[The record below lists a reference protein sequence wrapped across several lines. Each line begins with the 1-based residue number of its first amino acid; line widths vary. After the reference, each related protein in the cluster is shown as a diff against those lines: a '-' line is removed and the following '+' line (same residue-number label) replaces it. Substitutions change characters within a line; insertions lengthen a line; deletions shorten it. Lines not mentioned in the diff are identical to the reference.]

1 MEPAQTYRQ
10 NGGSL
15 RLLSFNIHAGSTTDR
30 YHHYLTHGWRQ
41 VLPHHQRTSNLN
53 SIAELVSAYDLVA
66 LQEVDSGSLRSGFIN
81 QASYI
86 ASHAGLPHW
95 YHQANRKLGNV
106 SLSGN
111 SFMGRIEPRQ
121 VEEFRLPGAIPGRGF
136 LLLRF
141 GQVGGLAVAIVH
153 LALGRRARL
162 QQLEYI
168 AAALH
173 GEHSLLVMG
182 DFNTGVSSPE
192 MRAFCAGLDLVAPT
206 ANLPSYP
213 AWQPQ
218 RAIDHILVSD
228 HLATH
233 DAVAMDVP
241 MSDHC
246 PVALTVDLPAGIELD
261 TGPSRDAIGDGIRAG
276 LA

>member
-1 MEPAQTYRQ
+1 MEPAQTDRHK
-10 NGGSL
+10 GGSL

-41 VLPHHQRTSNLN
+41 VLPHHQRTSNLHG
-53 SIAELVSAYDLVA
+53 IAELVSAYDLVA

-95 YHQANRKLGNV
+95 YHQANRKVGNV

-111 SFMGRIEPRQ
+111 SFMGRIEPREI
-121 VEEFRLPGAIPGRGF
+121 EEHRLPGAIPGRGF

-141 GQVGGLAVAIVH
+141 GQAALSVAIVH
-153 LALGRRARL
+153 LALGRRARM

-173 GEHSLLVMG
+173 GEQPLLVMG

-192 MRAFCAGLDLVAPT
+192 MRAFCAELGLVAPT
-206 ANLPSYP
+206 AHLPSYP

-218 RAIDHILVSD
+218 RAIDHILVSN

-233 DAVAMDVP
+233 DAIAMDVP

-246 PVALTVDLPAGIELD
+246 PVALTVDLPAGIDLAFS
-261 TGPSRDAIGDGIRAG
+261 PSRDAIADGVRAG